1 MVSVSL
7 KQLKAILNNDKY
19 LPYEQDGKTYNLYDM
34 PDGFIIRGNV
44 DLKDKELTE
53 LPDLSKVIVEGCF
66 ECQRN
71 RLISLKGAPQKVA
84 GFFDCHENSL
94 VSLEGAPKEV
104 GGSFYCYQNYLAT
117 MDGAPQVIGGDFNC
131 DYNKLSSLKGA
142 PQKVGGEFNCS
153 HNPWLESLYGI
164 SAIPVGG
171 KIYCNDE
178 LGEKYGFSDSQSKGF
193 VYEDLIK
200 SQVYKNEVLIDDI
213 IRKKHTKEHED
224 IKTQNHTQFKAGYA
238 AFKKKQ
244 AEERE

>member
-34 PDGFIIRGNV
+34 PDGFVIKGNV
-44 DLKDKELTE
+44 DLRDKGLTE

-71 RLISLKGAPQKVA
+71 RLI
-84 GFFDCHENSL
+84 
-94 VSLEGAPKEV
+94 
-104 GGSFYCYQNYLAT
+104 
-117 MDGAPQVIGGDFNC
+117 
-131 DYNKLSSLKGA
+131 SLKGA

-224 IKTQNHTQFKAGYA
+224 VKTQNHTQFKAGYA